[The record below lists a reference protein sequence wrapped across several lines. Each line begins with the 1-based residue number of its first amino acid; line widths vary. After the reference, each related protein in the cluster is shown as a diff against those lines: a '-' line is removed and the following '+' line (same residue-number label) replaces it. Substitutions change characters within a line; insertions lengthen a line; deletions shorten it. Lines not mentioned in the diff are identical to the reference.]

1 MALDDVVREVDL
13 KDALGERYLAYALST
28 IMQRALPDVRDGL
41 KPVHRRLLFAMQR
54 LGLDPKSSFKKC
66 ARVVGDVMGQFHPH
80 GDQSIYDALVRLAQ
94 SFSLRYPLIDGQGN
108 FGNVDGDNPAAMR
121 YTESRLTEIAQILLE
136 GLNDDGTD
144 YRPTYNGED
153 QEPVIIPGGFP
164 NLLAN
169 GASGIAVGMATNIPP
184 HNLDEIAQ
192 ALIHLVNSPNARDD
206 TLLQYIKGPDFPTG
220 GIVVEPAESIAEAYR
235 TGKGGFRVRARWHK
249 EEGARGTW
257 QIVVTEIPFQVPKSK
272 LVEKIADLISE
283 KKLPLLDDVR
293 DESTEDIRL
302 VLVPKSKNVEAEMLM
317 EHMFRLTD
325 LETRFSLNMTV
336 LDSSQTP
343 RVMSLKQALQAF
355 LEHQRG
361 VMIRRANHRLAK
373 IADRLEILEGYLAVF
388 LNIDKVIK
396 IIRTSDEPKADLIKA
411 FKLTDMQAEAILNMR
426 LRSLRKLEEMEIRQ
440 EHKSLQAEQK
450 ELKALVKSEEL
461 QNDKL
466 KASFQELR
474 AKFGAK
480 TVLGKRRSQFSDA
493 PAIED
498 VPIESFV
505 EKEPITV
512 LCSEKGWIRAM
523 KGHVDP
529 SEDVKF
535 KDGDK
540 GRFWVKAQT
549 TDKLLVLATNGR
561 FFTLDCSQLPGG
573 RGHGEPIRL
582 MCDLE
587 NDQDIVSMFVHQP
600 GRKLLVASS
609 TGRGFVVPEEEVLA
623 QKRGGKQVLN
633 VDPLEEAKVCTP
645 VAGDHAAFIGDNRK
659 MVIFKLEE
667 IPEMNRGKG
676 VSLQKFKD
684 GGLNDAAVFTL
695 ADGLRDYNG
704 RTWEKGELKEYVGG
718 RAQAGR
724 LVPKGWPKN
733 GRFSLPFEG

>member
-54 LGLDPKSSFKKC
+54 LGLDPKSNFKKC

-153 QEPVIIPGGFP
+153 QEPLIIPGGFP

-184 HNLDEIAQ
+184 HNLDEVAQ
-192 ALIHLVNSPNARDD
+192 ALIHLVNSPNARDE

-249 EEGARGTW
+249 EEGSRGTW

-272 LVEKIADLISE
+272 LIERIADLISD

-293 DESTEDIRL
+293 DESTEDIRV
-302 VLVPKSKNVEAEMLM
+302 VLVPKNRNVEAEMLM

-325 LETRFSLNMTV
+325 LETRFALNMTV
-336 LDSSQTP
+336 LDASQTP
-343 RVMSLKQALQAF
+343 RVMSLKQTLVAF
-355 LEHQRG
+355 LEHQRE

-396 IIRTSDEPKADLIKA
+396 IIRTSDEPKAELIKA
-411 FKLTDMQAEAILNMR
+411 FKLTENQAEAILNMR

-440 EHKSLQAEQK
+440 EHKSLTAEQK
-450 ELKALVKSEEL
+450 ELKALVKSEDI

-480 TVLGKRRSQFSDA
+480 TVLGKRRSIFSDA

-523 KGHVDP
+523 KGHVEP

-549 TDKLLVLATNGR
+549 TDKLLVLGTNGR

-582 MCDLE
+582 MCDME

-609 TGRGFVVPEEEVLA
+609 TGRGFIVPEEEVLA

-633 VDPLEEAKVCTP
+633 VDPLEEAKVCVP
-645 VAGDHAAFIGDNRK
+645 ALGDHVAFIGDNRK
-659 MVIFKLEE
+659 MVIFKIDE

-684 GGLNDAAVFTL
+684 GGLNDATVFVY
-695 ADGLRDYNG
+695 ADGIRDYNG
-704 RTWEKGELKEYVGG
+704 RTWEKTELKEYLGG

-733 GRFSLPFEG
+733 GKFSTPF

>member
-54 LGLDPKSSFKKC
+54 LGLDPKSNFKKC

-153 QEPVIIPGGFP
+153 HEPIIIPGGFP

-184 HNLDEIAQ
+184 HNLDEVAQ
-192 ALIHLVNSPNARDD
+192 ALIHLVNSPNARDE

-249 EEGARGTW
+249 EEGSRGTW

-272 LVEKIADLISE
+272 LIERIADLISD

-293 DESTEDIRL
+293 DESTEDIRV
-302 VLVPKSKNVEAEMLM
+302 VLVPKNRNVEAEMLM

-325 LETRFSLNMTV
+325 LETRFAMNMTV
-336 LDSSQTP
+336 LDASQTP
-343 RVMSLKQALQAF
+343 RVMSLKQTLVAF
-355 LEHQRG
+355 LEHQRE
-361 VMIRRANHRLAK
+361 VMVRRANHRLAK

-396 IIRTSDEPKADLIKA
+396 IIRTSDEPKVELIKA
-411 FKLTDMQAEAILNMR
+411 FKLTDNQAEAILNMR

-440 EHKSLQAEQK
+440 EHKALQAEQK
-450 ELKALVKSEEL
+450 ELKTLVKSEDI

-480 TVLGKRRSQFSDA
+480 TVLGKRRSIFSDA

-523 KGHVDP
+523 KGHVEP
-529 SEDVKF
+529 SDDVKF

-549 TDKLLVLATNGR
+549 TDKLLVLGTNGR

-582 MCDLE
+582 MCDME

-609 TGRGFVVPEEEVLA
+609 TGRGFIVPEEEVLA

-633 VDPLEEAKVCTP
+633 VDPLEEAKVCVP
-645 VAGDHAAFIGDNRK
+645 ALGDHVALIGDNRK
-659 MVIFKLEE
+659 MVIFKTDEV
-667 IPEMNRGKG
+667 PEMNRGKG

-684 GGLNDAAVFTL
+684 GGLNDATVFVYV
-695 ADGLRDYNG
+695 DGLRDYNG
-704 RTWEKGELKEYVGG
+704 RTWEKSELKEYLGG

-733 GRFSLPFEG
+733 GKFSTPF

>member
-54 LGLDPKSSFKKC
+54 LGLDPKSNFKKC

-153 QEPVIIPGGFP
+153 HEPIIIPGGFP

-184 HNLDEIAQ
+184 HNLDEVAQ
-192 ALIHLVNSPNARDD
+192 ALIHLVNSPNARDE

-249 EEGARGTW
+249 EEGSRGTW

-272 LVEKIADLISE
+272 LIERIADLISD

-293 DESTEDIRL
+293 DESTEDIRV
-302 VLVPKSKNVEAEMLM
+302 VLVPKNRNVEAEMLM

-325 LETRFSLNMTV
+325 LETRFALNMTV
-336 LDSSQTP
+336 LDASQTP
-343 RVMSLKQALQAF
+343 RVMSLKQTLVAF
-355 LEHQRG
+355 LEHQRE
-361 VMIRRANHRLAK
+361 VMVRRANHRLAK

-396 IIRTSDEPKADLIKA
+396 IIRTSDEPKVELIKA
-411 FKLTDMQAEAILNMR
+411 FKLTENQAEAILNMR

-440 EHKSLQAEQK
+440 EHKALQAEQK
-450 ELKALVKSEEL
+450 ELRALVKSEDI

-480 TVLGKRRSQFSDA
+480 TVLGKRRSIFSDA

-523 KGHVDP
+523 KGHVEP

-549 TDKLLVLATNGR
+549 TDKLLVLGTNGR

-582 MCDLE
+582 MCDME

-609 TGRGFVVPEEEVLA
+609 TGRGFIVPEEEVLA

-633 VDPLEEAKVCTP
+633 VDPLEEAKVCVP
-645 VAGDHAAFIGDNRK
+645 ALGDHAAFIGDNRK
-659 MVIFKLEE
+659 MVVFKIDE

-684 GGLNDAAVFTL
+684 GGLNDAIVFVY

-704 RTWEKGELKEYVGG
+704 RTWEKSELKEYLGG

-733 GRFSLPFEG
+733 GKFSTPF

>member
-1 MALDDVVREVDL
+1 
-13 KDALGERYLAYALST
+13 
-28 IMQRALPDVRDGL
+28 
-41 KPVHRRLLFAMQR
+41 MQR
-54 LGLDPKSSFKKC
+54 LGLDPKSNFKKC

-108 FGNVDGDNPAAMR
+108 FGTVDGDNPAAMR

-153 QEPVIIPGGFP
+153 QEPLIIPGGFP

-184 HNLDEIAQ
+184 HNLDEVAQ
-192 ALIHLVNSPNARDD
+192 ALIHLVNSPNARDE

-249 EEGARGTW
+249 EEGSRGTW

-272 LVEKIADLISE
+272 LIERIADLISD

-293 DESTEDIRL
+293 DESTEDIRV
-302 VLVPKSKNVEAEMLM
+302 VLVPKNRNVEAEMLM

-325 LETRFSLNMTV
+325 LETRFALNMTV
-336 LDSSQTP
+336 LDASQTP
-343 RVMSLKQALQAF
+343 RVMSLKQTLVAF
-355 LEHQRG
+355 LEHQRE

-396 IIRTSDEPKADLIKA
+396 IIRTSDEPKAELIKA
-411 FKLTDMQAEAILNMR
+411 FKLTENQAEAILNMR

-440 EHKSLQAEQK
+440 EHKSLTAEQK
-450 ELKALVKSEEL
+450 ELKALVKSEDI

-480 TVLGKRRSQFSDA
+480 TVLGKRRSIFSDA

-523 KGHVDP
+523 KGHVEP

-549 TDKLLVLATNGR
+549 TDKLLVLGTNGR

-582 MCDLE
+582 MCDME

-609 TGRGFVVPEEEVLA
+609 TGRGFIVPEEEVLA

-633 VDPLEEAKVCTP
+633 VDPLEEAKVCVP
-645 VAGDHAAFIGDNRK
+645 ALGDHVAFIGDNRK
-659 MVIFKLEE
+659 MVIFKIDE

-684 GGLNDAAVFTL
+684 GGLNDATVFVY
-695 ADGLRDYNG
+695 ADGIRDYNG
-704 RTWEKGELKEYVGG
+704 RTWEKTELKEYLGG

-733 GRFSLPFEG
+733 GKFSTPF

>member
-94 SFSLRYPLIDGQGN
+94 NFSLRYPLIDGQGN
-108 FGNVDGDNPAAMR
+108 FGNIDGDNPAAMR
-121 YTESRLTEIAQILLE
+121 YTESRLTEIAEILLD
-136 GLNDDGTD
+136 GLADDGTD
-144 YRPTYNGED
+144 YRATYNGED
-153 QEPVIIPGGFP
+153 KEPVIIPGGFP

-192 ALIHLVNSPNARDD
+192 ALIHLVGAPNARED
-206 TLLQYIKGPDFPTG
+206 TLLQYVKGPDFPTG

-235 TGKGGFRVRARWHK
+235 TGKGGFRVRARWQK
-249 EEGARGTW
+249 EEGPRGTW
-257 QIVVTEIPFQVPKSK
+257 IIVITEIPFQVQKSK

-283 KKLPLLDDVR
+283 KRLPLLDDVR
-293 DESTEDIRL
+293 DESAEDIRL
-302 VLVPKSKNVEAEMLM
+302 ILVPKNRTVEAEMLM

-325 LETRFSLNMTV
+325 LETRFPLNMTV
-336 LDSSQTP
+336 LDASQTP
-343 RVMSLKQALQAF
+343 RVMSLKQTLIAF
-355 LEHQRG
+355 LDHQRD

-373 IADRLEILEGYLAVF
+373 IADRLEILDGYLAVF

-396 IIRTSDEPKADLIKA
+396 IIRTSDEPKAELIKA

-440 EHKSLQAEQK
+440 EHKTLQIEQK
-450 ELKALVKSEEL
+450 ELKSLVKSEDL
-461 QNDKL
+461 QNDRL
-466 KASFQELR
+466 KTSFQELR

-480 TVLGKRRSQFSDA
+480 TVLGKRRSTFSDA
-493 PAIED
+493 PSVED
-498 VPIESFV
+498 VPLESMV

-512 LCSEKGWIRAM
+512 LCSDKGWIRTM
-523 KGHVDP
+523 KGHIEP
-529 SEDVKF
+529 SDDIKF

-540 GRFWVKAQT
+540 GRFWIKAQT
-549 TDKLLVLATNGR
+549 TDKLLILATNGR
-561 FFTLDCSQLPGG
+561 FFTLDCSELPGG
-573 RGHGEPIRL
+573 RGHGEPVRL

-587 NDQDIVSMFVHQP
+587 NDQDIVSLFVHQP

-609 TGRGFVVPEEEVLA
+609 TGRGFIVPEDEVVA

-633 VDPLEEAKVCTP
+633 VDPLEEAKVCAA
-645 VAGDHAAFIGDNRK
+645 VDGDHIALVGENRK
-659 MVIFKLEE
+659 MVIFKISEV
-667 IPEMNRGKG
+667 PEMARGKG
-676 VSLQKFKD
+676 VTLQKYKD
-684 GGLNDAAVFTL
+684 GGLIDGAAFKY

-704 RTWEKGELKEYVGG
+704 RTWEKSELKDYLGG

-733 GRFSLPFEG
+733 GKFASDF

>member
-80 GDQSIYDALVRLAQ
+80 GDQSIYDALVRMAQ
-94 SFSLRYPLIDGQGN
+94 GFSLRYPLIDGQGN
-108 FGNVDGDNPAAMR
+108 FGNVDGDNAAAMR

-144 YRPTYNGED
+144 FRPTYNGED

-169 GASGIAVGMATNIPP
+169 GAAGIAVGMATNIPP

-192 ALIHLVNSPNARDD
+192 ALIHLVNTPNARDD

-220 GIVVEPAESIAEAYR
+220 GIVVEPAESIADAYR
-235 TGKGGFRVRARWHK
+235 TGKGGFRVRARWTK

-257 QIVVTEIPFQVPKSK
+257 QIVVTEIPFQVQKSK
-272 LVEKIADLISE
+272 LIEKIADLISE

-293 DESTEDIRL
+293 DESAEDIRL
-302 VLVPKSKNVEAEMLM
+302 VLVPKSRNVEAEMLM
-317 EHMFRLTD
+317 EHVFRLTD
-325 LETRFSLNMTV
+325 LETRFPLNMTV

-343 RVMSLKQALQAF
+343 RVMSLKQVLVAF
-355 LEHQRG
+355 LEHQRA

-450 ELKALVKSEEL
+450 DLKALVKSEDL
-461 QNDKL
+461 QNDRL

-474 AKFGAK
+474 ARFGAK
-480 TVLGKRRSQFSDA
+480 TVLGKRRSTLSDA

-498 VPIESFV
+498 VPLESLV

-523 KGHVDP
+523 KGHIEP
-529 SEDVKF
+529 SDEVKY

-549 TDKLLVLATNGR
+549 TDKLLILSTNGR

-587 NDQDIVSMFVHQP
+587 NDQDIVALFVHQP
-600 GRKLLVASS
+600 GRKLLVASN
-609 TGRGFVVPEEEVLA
+609 TGRGFIVPEDEVLA

-633 VDPLEEAKVCTP
+633 VDPLEEARACTP
-645 VAGDHAAFIGDNRK
+645 VSGDHVAFIGENRK
-659 MVIFKLEE
+659 MVVFGVGEV
-667 IPEMNRGKG
+667 PEMARGKG
-676 VSLQKFKD
+676 VALQKFKD
-684 GGLNDAAVFTL
+684 GGLNDAAVFVM
-695 ADGLRDYNG
+695 ADGLKDYNG
-704 RTWEKGELKEYVGG
+704 RTWEKAELKEYVGG
-718 RAQAGR
+718 RAQSGR

-733 GRFSLPFEG
+733 GKFLAPF

>member
-336 LDSSQTP
+336 LDANQTP

-396 IIRTSDEPKADLIKA
+396 IIRTSDEPKAELIKA

-466 KASFQELR
+466 KASF
-474 AKFGAK
+474 
-480 TVLGKRRSQFSDA
+480 
-493 PAIED
+493 
-498 VPIESFV
+498 
-505 EKEPITV
+505 
-512 LCSEKGWIRAM
+512 
-523 KGHVDP
+523 
-529 SEDVKF
+529 
-535 KDGDK
+535 
-540 GRFWVKAQT
+540 
-549 TDKLLVLATNGR
+549 
-561 FFTLDCSQLPGG
+561 
-573 RGHGEPIRL
+573 
-582 MCDLE
+582 
-587 NDQDIVSMFVHQP
+587 
-600 GRKLLVASS
+600 
-609 TGRGFVVPEEEVLA
+609 
-623 QKRGGKQVLN
+623 
-633 VDPLEEAKVCTP
+633 
-645 VAGDHAAFIGDNRK
+645 
-659 MVIFKLEE
+659 
-667 IPEMNRGKG
+667 
-676 VSLQKFKD
+676 
-684 GGLNDAAVFTL
+684 
-695 ADGLRDYNG
+695 
-704 RTWEKGELKEYVGG
+704 
-718 RAQAGR
+718 
-724 LVPKGWPKN
+724 
-733 GRFSLPFEG
+733 

>member
-54 LGLDPKSSFKKC
+54 LGLDPKSNFKKC

-153 QEPVIIPGGFP
+153 HEPIIIPGGFP

-184 HNLDEIAQ
+184 HNLDEVAQ
-192 ALIHLVNSPNARDD
+192 ALIHLVNSPNARDE

-249 EEGARGTW
+249 EEGSRGTW

-272 LVEKIADLISE
+272 LIERIADLISD

-293 DESTEDIRL
+293 DESTEDIRV
-302 VLVPKSKNVEAEMLM
+302 VLVPKNRNVEAEMLM

-325 LETRFSLNMTV
+325 LETRFALNMTV
-336 LDSSQTP
+336 LDASQTP
-343 RVMSLKQALQAF
+343 RVMSLKQTLVAF
-355 LEHQRG
+355 LEHQRE

-396 IIRTSDEPKADLIKA
+396 IIRTSDEPKVELIKA
-411 FKLTDMQAEAILNMR
+411 FKLTENQAEAILNMR

-440 EHKSLQAEQK
+440 EHKALQAEQK
-450 ELKALVKSEEL
+450 ELKALVKSEDI

-480 TVLGKRRSQFSDA
+480 TVLGKRRSIFSDA

-523 KGHVDP
+523 KGHVEP

-549 TDKLLVLATNGR
+549 TDKLLVLGTNGR

-582 MCDLE
+582 MCDME

-609 TGRGFVVPEEEVLA
+609 TGRGFIVPEEEVLA

-633 VDPLEEAKVCTP
+633 VDPLEEAKVCVP
-645 VAGDHAAFIGDNRK
+645 ALGDHVAFIGDNRK
-659 MVIFKLEE
+659 MVIFKIDE

-684 GGLNDAAVFTL
+684 GGLNDATVFVY
-695 ADGLRDYNG
+695 ADGIRDYNG
-704 RTWEKGELKEYVGG
+704 RTWEKSELKEYLGG

-733 GRFSLPFEG
+733 GKFSESF

>member
-1 MALDDVVREVDL
+1 MVLDDIVREVDL

-80 GDQSIYDALVRLAQ
+80 GDQSIYDALVRMAQ
-94 SFSLRYPLIDGQGN
+94 GFSLRYPLIDGQGN
-108 FGNVDGDNPAAMR
+108 FGNVDGDNAAAMR

-144 YRPTYNGED
+144 FRPTYNGED

-169 GASGIAVGMATNIPP
+169 GAAGIAVGMATNIPP

-192 ALIHLVNSPNARDD
+192 ALIHLVNTPNARDD

-220 GIVVEPAESIAEAYR
+220 GIVVEPAESIADAYR
-235 TGKGGFRVRARWHK
+235 TGKGGFRVRARWAK
-249 EEGARGTW
+249 EEGTRGTW
-257 QIVVTEIPFQVPKSK
+257 QIVITEIPFQVAKSK
-272 LVEKIADLISE
+272 LIEKIADLISE
-283 KKLPLLDDVR
+283 KKMPLLDDVR
-293 DESTEDIRL
+293 DESAEDIRL
-302 VLVPKSKNVEAEMLM
+302 VLVPKSRNVEADMLM
-317 EHMFRLTD
+317 EHVFRLTD
-325 LETRFSLNMTV
+325 LETRFPLNMTV
-336 LDSSQTP
+336 LDASQTP
-343 RVMSLKQALQAF
+343 RVMSLKQVLLAF
-355 LEHQRG
+355 LEHQRA

-396 IIRTSDEPKADLIKA
+396 IIRTSDEPKAELIKA

-450 ELKALVKSEEL
+450 ELKTLVKSEEL
-461 QNDKL
+461 QNDRL

-474 AKFGAK
+474 ARFGAK
-480 TVLGKRRSQFSDA
+480 TVLGKRRSTFSDA

-498 VPIESFV
+498 VPLESLV

-512 LCSEKGWIRAM
+512 LCSDKGWIRAM
-523 KGHVDP
+523 KGHIEP
-529 SEDVKF
+529 SDDVKY

-549 TDKLLVLATNGR
+549 TDKLLVLSTNGR
-561 FFTLDCSQLPGG
+561 FYTLDCSQLPGG

-587 NDQDIVSMFVHQP
+587 NDQDIVAMFVHQP

-609 TGRGFVVPEEEVLA
+609 TGRGFVVPEDDVLA

-633 VDPLEEAKVCTP
+633 VDPLEEARVCTP
-645 VAGDHAAFIGDNRK
+645 VVGDHVAFIGENRK
-659 MVIFKLEE
+659 LVVFGIDEV
-667 IPEMNRGKG
+667 PEMGRGKG
-676 VSLQKFKD
+676 VALQKFKD
-684 GGLNDAAVFTL
+684 GGLNDAAVFVL
-695 ADGLRDYNG
+695 ADGVRDTNG
-704 RTWEKGELKEYVGG
+704 RTWNKGELKEYVGG

-724 LVPKGWPKN
+724 LAPKGWPKN
-733 GRFSLPFEG
+733 GKFADPF

>member
-54 LGLDPKSSFKKC
+54 LGLDPKSNFKKC

-94 SFSLRYPLIDGQGN
+94 NFSLRYPLIDGQGN

-153 QEPVIIPGGFP
+153 HEPIIIPGGFP

-184 HNLDEIAQ
+184 HNLDEVAQ
-192 ALIHLVNSPNARDD
+192 ALIHLVNSPNARDE
-206 TLLQYIKGPDFPTG
+206 TLLQYITGPDFPTG

-249 EEGARGTW
+249 EEGSRGTW

-272 LVEKIADLISE
+272 LIERIADLISD

-293 DESTEDIRL
+293 DESTEDIRV
-302 VLVPKSKNVEAEMLM
+302 VLVPKNRNVEAEMLM

-325 LETRFSLNMTV
+325 LETRFALNMTV
-336 LDSSQTP
+336 LDASQTP
-343 RVMSLKQALQAF
+343 RVMSLKQTLVAF
-355 LEHQRG
+355 LEHQRE

-396 IIRTSDEPKADLIKA
+396 IIRTSDEPKVELIKA
-411 FKLTDMQAEAILNMR
+411 FKLTENQAEAILNMR

-440 EHKSLQAEQK
+440 EHKALQAEQK
-450 ELKALVKSEEL
+450 ELKALVKSEDI

-480 TVLGKRRSQFSDA
+480 TVLGKRRSIFSDA

-523 KGHVDP
+523 KGHVEP

-549 TDKLLVLATNGR
+549 TDKLLVLGTNGR

-582 MCDLE
+582 MCDME

-609 TGRGFVVPEEEVLA
+609 TGRGFIVPEEEVLA

-633 VDPLEEAKVCTP
+633 VDPLEEAKVCVP
-645 VAGDHAAFIGDNRK
+645 ALGDHVAFIGDNRK
-659 MVIFKLEE
+659 MVIFKIDE

-684 GGLNDAAVFTL
+684 GGLNDATVFVY
-695 ADGLRDYNG
+695 ADGIRDYNG
-704 RTWEKGELKEYVGG
+704 RTWEKSELKEYLGG

-733 GRFSLPFEG
+733 GKFSESF

>member
-54 LGLDPKSSFKKC
+54 LGLDPNSSFKKC

-94 SFSLRYPLIDGQGN
+94 NFSLRYPLIDGQGN

-136 GLNDDGTD
+136 GLSDDGAD
-144 YRPTYNGED
+144 YRATYNGED
-153 QEPVIIPGGFP
+153 KEPIIIPGGFP

-184 HNLDEIAQ
+184 HNLDEVAQ
-192 ALIHLVNSPNARDD
+192 ALIHLVGAPNARED

-235 TGKGGFRVRARWHK
+235 TGKGGFRVRARWTK

-257 QIVVTEIPFQVPKSK
+257 IIVVTEIPFQVQKSK
-272 LVEKIADLISE
+272 LVEKIADLIGE

-293 DESTEDIRL
+293 DESAEDIRL
-302 VLVPKSKNVEAEMLM
+302 VLVPKNRTVEPEFLM
-317 EHMFRLTD
+317 EHVFRLTD
-325 LETRFSLNMTV
+325 LETRFPMNMTV
-336 LDSSQTP
+336 LDASQTP
-343 RVMSLKQALQAF
+343 RVMSLKQVLIAF
-355 LEHQRG
+355 LDHQRE
-361 VMIRRANHRLAK
+361 VMIRRAKHRLAK
-373 IADRLEILEGYLAVF
+373 IADRLEILDGYLSVF

-396 IIRTSDEPKADLIKA
+396 IIRTSDEPKAELIKA
-411 FKLTDMQAEAILNMR
+411 FKLSDMQAEAILNMR
-426 LRSLRKLEEMEIRQ
+426 LRSLRKLEEIEIRQ
-440 EHKSLQAEQK
+440 EHKELQAEQK
-450 ELKALVKSEEL
+450 DLKALVKSEDL
-461 QNDKL
+461 QNDRL
-466 KASFQELR
+466 KTSFQELR

-480 TVLGKRRSQFSDA
+480 TVLGKRRSTFAGAPSVDDA
-493 PAIED
+493 PL
-498 VPIESFV
+498 ESMV

-512 LCSEKGWIRAM
+512 ICSDKGWIRTM
-523 KGHVDP
+523 KGHIDGDD
-529 SEDVKF
+529 EIKF

-540 GRFWVKAQT
+540 ARFSIQAQT

-561 FFTLDCSQLPGG
+561 FFTLDCAQLPGG
-573 RGHGEPIRL
+573 RGHGEPVRL

-587 NDQDIVSMFVHQP
+587 NDQDIVAIFVHQP
-600 GRKLLVASS
+600 GRRLLVASS
-609 TGRGFVVPEEEVLA
+609 TGRGFIVPEDEVVA

-645 VAGDHAAFIGDNRK
+645 VEGDHVALIGENRK
-659 MVIFKLEE
+659 MVIFKLSEV
-667 IPEMNRGKG
+667 PEMARGKG
-676 VSLQKFKD
+676 VTLQKYKD
-684 GGLNDAAVFTL
+684 GGLTDAAAFTYV
-695 ADGLRDYNG
+695 DGLRDYNG
-704 RTWEKGELKEYVGG
+704 RTWEKSELKDYLGG

-724 LVPKGWPKN
+724 LAPKGWPKN
-733 GRFSLPFEG
+733 GKFASPF

>member
-94 SFSLRYPLIDGQGN
+94 NFSLRYPLIDGQGN
-108 FGNVDGDNPAAMR
+108 FGNIDGDNPAAMR
-121 YTESRLTEIAQILLE
+121 YTESRLTEIAEILLD
-136 GLNDDGTD
+136 GLADDGTD
-144 YRPTYNGED
+144 YRATYNGED
-153 QEPVIIPGGFP
+153 KEPVIIPGGFP

-192 ALIHLVNSPNARDD
+192 ALIHLVGAPNARED
-206 TLLQYIKGPDFPTG
+206 TLLQYVKGPDFPTG

-235 TGKGGFRVRARWHK
+235 TGKGGFRVRARWQK
-249 EEGARGTW
+249 EEGPRGTW
-257 QIVVTEIPFQVPKSK
+257 IIVITEIPFQVQKSK

-283 KKLPLLDDVR
+283 KRLPLLDDVR
-293 DESTEDIRL
+293 DESAEDIRL
-302 VLVPKSKNVEAEMLM
+302 ILVPKNRTVEAEMLM

-325 LETRFSLNMTV
+325 LETRFPLNMTV
-336 LDSSQTP
+336 LDASQTP
-343 RVMSLKQALQAF
+343 RVMSLKQTLIAF
-355 LEHQRG
+355 LDHQRD

-373 IADRLEILEGYLAVF
+373 IADRLEILDGYLAVF

-396 IIRTSDEPKADLIKA
+396 IIRTSDEPKAELIKA

-440 EHKSLQAEQK
+440 EHKTLQIEQK
-450 ELKALVKSEEL
+450 ELKSLVKSEDL
-461 QNDKL
+461 QNDRL
-466 KASFQELR
+466 KTSFQELR
-474 AKFGAK
+474 TKFGAK
-480 TVLGKRRSQFSDA
+480 TVLGKRRSTFSDA
-493 PAIED
+493 PSVED
-498 VPIESFV
+498 VPLESMV

-512 LCSEKGWIRAM
+512 LCSDKGWIRTM
-523 KGHVDP
+523 KGHIEP
-529 SEDVKF
+529 SDDIKF

-540 GRFWVKAQT
+540 GRFWIKAQT
-549 TDKLLVLATNGR
+549 TDKLLILATNGR
-561 FFTLDCSQLPGG
+561 FFTLDCSELPGG
-573 RGHGEPIRL
+573 RGHGEPVRL

-587 NDQDIVSMFVHQP
+587 NDQDIVSLFVHQP

-609 TGRGFVVPEEEVLA
+609 TGRGFIVPEDEVVA

-633 VDPLEEAKVCTP
+633 VDPLEEAKVCAA
-645 VAGDHAAFIGDNRK
+645 VDGDHIALVGENRK
-659 MVIFKLEE
+659 MVIFKISEV
-667 IPEMNRGKG
+667 PEMARGKG
-676 VSLQKFKD
+676 VTLQKYKD
-684 GGLNDAAVFTL
+684 GGLIDGAAFKY

-704 RTWEKGELKEYVGG
+704 RTWEKSELKDYLGG

-733 GRFSLPFEG
+733 GKFASDF

>member
-54 LGLDPKSSFKKC
+54 LGLDPKSNFKKC

-94 SFSLRYPLIDGQGN
+94 NFSLRYPLIDGQGN

-153 QEPVIIPGGFP
+153 HEPIIIPGGFP

-184 HNLDEIAQ
+184 HNLDEVAQ
-192 ALIHLVNSPNARDD
+192 ALIHLVNSPNARDE

-249 EEGARGTW
+249 EEGSRGTW

-272 LVEKIADLISE
+272 LIERIADLISD

-293 DESTEDIRL
+293 DESTEDIRV
-302 VLVPKSKNVEAEMLM
+302 VLVPKNRNVEAEMLM

-325 LETRFSLNMTV
+325 LETRFALNMTV
-336 LDSSQTP
+336 LDASQTP
-343 RVMSLKQALQAF
+343 RVMSLKQTLVAF
-355 LEHQRG
+355 LEHQRE

-396 IIRTSDEPKADLIKA
+396 IIRTSDEPKVELIKA
-411 FKLTDMQAEAILNMR
+411 FKLTENQAEAILNMR

-440 EHKSLQAEQK
+440 EHKALQAEQK
-450 ELKALVKSEEL
+450 ELKALVKSEDI

-480 TVLGKRRSQFSDA
+480 TVLGKRRSIFSDA

-523 KGHVDP
+523 KGHVEP

-549 TDKLLVLATNGR
+549 TDKLLVLGTNGR

-582 MCDLE
+582 MCDME

-609 TGRGFVVPEEEVLA
+609 TGRGFIVPEEEVLA

-633 VDPLEEAKVCTP
+633 VDPLEEAKVCVP
-645 VAGDHAAFIGDNRK
+645 ALGDHVAFIGDNRK
-659 MVIFKLEE
+659 MVIFKIDE

-684 GGLNDAAVFTL
+684 GGLNDATVFVY
-695 ADGLRDYNG
+695 ADGIRDYNG
-704 RTWEKGELKEYVGG
+704 RTWEKSELKEYLGG

-733 GRFSLPFEG
+733 GKFSESF